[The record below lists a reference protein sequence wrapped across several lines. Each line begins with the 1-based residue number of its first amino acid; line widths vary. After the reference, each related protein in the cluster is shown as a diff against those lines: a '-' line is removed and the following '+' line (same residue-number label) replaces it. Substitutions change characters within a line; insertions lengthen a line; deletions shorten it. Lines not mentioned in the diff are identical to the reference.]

1 MDKIFNMIKNALISV
16 YKKIPKNIILC
27 FLVLISLVIFFIL
40 ASEIYTSYYCKK
52 ASISYANKISELN
65 KENIFEI
72 SKIVSFSSAFSKSS
86 LNSNSTLI
94 LDNVYQ
100 YTDIAVYINN
110 NVTEFTNKNTLKSLW
125 LDNIHFDQTEE
136 VGKPNLFFLPLNDFA
151 TEKYIDS
158 NIINNRLD
166 FNISS
171 ENQIDLSSNTLYNN
185 CANPITL
192 KFVNNNLKE
201 NFGTNVSSLQFDG
214 SLLKKC
220 GILLSSIKTN
230 LSFNINIV
238 NNSNEEYKC
247 TISLQIPLENNS
259 STIYDGSLI
268 DKNETIKQFYR
279 YK

>member
-1 MDKIFNMIKNALISV
+1 MDKIFNIIRNALISI
-16 YKKIPKNIILC
+16 YRKIPKNIILC

-40 ASEIYTSYYCKK
+40 ASELYTLYYCEK
-52 ASISYANKISELN
+52 ASISYVDKASELN
-65 KENIFEI
+65 KEKIFEI

-100 YTDIAVYINN
+100 YTDIAIYINN
-110 NVTEFTNKNTLKSLW
+110 NVSEFTNKNTLKSLW
-125 LDNIHFDQTEE
+125 IDNIYFNQAEE

-151 TEKYIDS
+151 TEKYIDN

-171 ENQIDLSSNTLYNN
+171 ENEIDLSSKTLYNN

-230 LSFNINIV
+230 LSFNINVI

-247 TISLQIPLENNS
+247 TVSLQIPLETNS
-259 STIYDGSLI
+259 SSIYDGSLI
-268 DKNETIKQFYR
+268 DKNETVQQFYR